1 MFKKTSTILLIVI
14 VAFLSACQ
22 SAKENKNLQS
32 FSEEYTFIKNKFN
45 EKAKNITTREQYI
58 AFQREKTSKL
68 EELLKKYDKAVSSD
82 EAELLKSKL
91 LVEISRFKQAE
102 EKIDYLINKES
113 NVINEA
119 KLVKVQSLIYQQNSD
134 EALKILKSIEKKIE
148 PGLELLSV
156 YLYFAL
162 YSQDNKITEEYAN
175 KFLNST
181 EIPRELSQY
190 KANVYRNLSAIA
202 MNKNDLAKARKMLEK
217 GILTAEDRGMKLS
230 LEAELEQLQLIGKT
244 APTISAETWI
254 NSFPLALERLK
265 GKVVVIDFWATWCH
279 PCRLVIP
286 WLIEQYNK
294 HKDKGLVVIG
304 LTKLYGDFSDD
315 TGNKG
320 RVSKAKEIQLLKTF
334 VQRYKIPYPLA
345 IAVEGINS
353 EKYKVRVIPTM
364 VFINRKGEVDHIK
377 VGAGNENFIEDKI
390 IELLEEK

>member
-1 MFKKTSTILLIVI
+1 MLKKTSTVLLIVI

-22 SAKENKNLQS
+22 SAKESKVLQN
-32 FSEEYTFIKNKFN
+32 FSDEYTLIKNKYD

-58 AFQREKTSKL
+58 AFQREKTNKL
-68 EELLKKYDKAVSSD
+68 AELLKKYDKAVSSD

-91 LVEISRFKQAE
+91 LVEISKFKEAE
-102 EKIDYLINKES
+102 EKIDYLIDKES
-113 NVINEA
+113 SIINEA
-119 KLVKVQSLIYQQNSD
+119 KLVKVHSLIYQQNPG
-134 EALKILKSIEKKIE
+134 EALKILKSIEKKIK

-162 YSQDNKITEEYAN
+162 YSQDNKVTEEYAN

-181 EIPRELSQY
+181 NIPRELNQY
-190 KANVYRNLSAIA
+190 KAHVYRNLSTIA

-217 GILTAEDRGMKLS
+217 GISTAEDRGMKLS
-230 LEAELEQLQLIGKT
+230 LEAELEQLQLIGKR
-244 APTISAETWI
+244 APDISAETWI
-254 NSFPLALERLK
+254 NTFPLALKRLR

-279 PCRLVIP
+279 PCRMVIP

-294 HKDKGLVVIG
+294 HKDKGLIIIG

-320 RVSKAKEIQLLKTF
+320 RVIKTKEIQLVKAF
-334 VQRYKIPYPLA
+334 VQRHKIPYPIA
-345 IAVEGINS
+345 VAVEGINS

-364 VFINRKGEVDHIK
+364 VFISRKGEVNHIK
-377 VGAGNENFIEDKI
+377 VGAGNKKVIIDKI
-390 IELLEEK
+390 KELLGDK

>member
-14 VAFLSACQ
+14 IAFLGACQ

-32 FSEEYTFIKNKFN
+32 FSEEYIFIKNKYD

-58 AFQREKTSKL
+58 AFQGEKTNKL

-91 LVEISRFKQAE
+91 LVEISRFKEAE
-102 EKIDYLINKES
+102 EKINYLINKES

-148 PGLELLSV
+148 QGLELLSV

-162 YSQDNKITEEYAN
+162 YSQDNKVAEEYAN

-202 MNKNDLAKARKMLEK
+202 MNKNEPAKARKMLKK
-217 GILTAEDRGMKLS
+217 GISTAEDRGMKLS
-230 LEAELEQLQLIGKT
+230 LEVELEQLQLIGKT

-265 GKVVVIDFWATWCH
+265 GKVVVIDFWATWCD
-279 PCRLVIP
+279 PCRTVIP
-286 WLIEQYNK
+286 WLIEQYIK
-294 HKDKGLVVIG
+294 HKDKGLVIIG

-315 TGNKG
+315 TGDKG
-320 RVSKAKEIQLLKTF
+320 RVSKTTEIQLLRAF
-334 VQRYKIPYPLA
+334 VQRHKIPYPVA
-345 IAVEGINS
+345 IAAEGINS
-353 EKYKVRVIPTM
+353 EIYKVSAIPTM
-364 VFINRKGEVDHIK
+364 VFINRKGEVNHIK
-377 VGAGNENFIEDKI
+377 VGAGNENFIKDKI
-390 IELLEEK
+390 KELLEEK